1 MDTLRDAFGSRY
13 NTPLIADAAFRAQV
27 DVVVPRPG
35 VLPLADAYTLA
46 GPVRTVNANNDLV
59 TIIAV
64 VGRADPGEVVVI
76 ANAEGDA
83 GLIGDL
89 VGTDA
94 HNRELAGIVVDGL
107 VRDAPALIEIGLP
120 VFSRGRCPVGPLKLP
135 PDLKGVGEIDTP
147 VSIGGATVTPG
158 MWVFGDMDGVI
169 FVGAEDLAKIAV
181 EADRALEREAGA
193 LAAMAQGT
201 SLSELLAIEEFLARR
216 AADPNADFNAHLA
229 QRDKAI

>member
-35 VLPLADAYTLA
+35 VLPLADAYALA

-64 VGRADPGEVVVI
+64 VGRANPGEVVVI
-76 ANAEGDA
+76 A
-83 GLIGDL
+83 
-89 VGTDA
+89 
-94 HNRELAGIVVDGL
+94 
-107 VRDAPALIEIGLP
+107 
-120 VFSRGRCPVGPLKLP
+120 
-135 PDLKGVGEIDTP
+135 
-147 VSIGGATVTPG
+147 
-158 MWVFGDMDGVI
+158 MDGVI
-169 FVGAEDLAKIAV
+169 FVEAEDLAKIAV

-193 LAAMAQGT
+193 LEAMAQGA
-201 SLSELLAIEEFLARR
+201 SLSELFAIEEFIARR

-229 QRDKAI
+229 QRGKAI